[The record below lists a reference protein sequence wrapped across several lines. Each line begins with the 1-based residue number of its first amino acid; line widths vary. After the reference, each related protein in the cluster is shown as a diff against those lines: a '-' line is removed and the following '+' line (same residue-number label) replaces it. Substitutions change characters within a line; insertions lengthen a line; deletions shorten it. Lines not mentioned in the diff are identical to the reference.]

1 MSDGIERMPKIRLVS
16 KLDLIYQV
24 AALEAELL
32 DKEEALRWVYRTHI
46 LNGMT
51 YEEWYSQTLKRA
63 SEWIEPGEEAGDDSS
78 RLRAEAAAA
87 RVAELE
93 AEVAAEVNES
103 AEQVKKRVEAEA
115 ELMFR
120 TEQRDDLLK
129 RLEQAE
135 ARVTALDIQLR
146 DADHEN
152 IGLKAEV
159 GRLRCCGNCEH
170 YDHTKSSYD
179 ECEEECDSRPTDDT
193 PYPEGY
199 DHDKSLFDGMNAWD
213 SCHWTLARWAAR
225 EE

>member
-159 GRLRCCGNCEH
+159 GRLRCCGNCERMGARH
-170 YDHTKSSYD
+170 FAPSHVWMA
-179 ECEEECDSRPTDDT
+179 ECKAGAHGEKLEVPVHKMCRLT
-193 PYPEGY
+193 P
-199 DHDKSLFDGMNAWD
+199 S
-213 SCHWTLARWAAR
+213 HWTAR
-225 EE
+225 EEAGDE